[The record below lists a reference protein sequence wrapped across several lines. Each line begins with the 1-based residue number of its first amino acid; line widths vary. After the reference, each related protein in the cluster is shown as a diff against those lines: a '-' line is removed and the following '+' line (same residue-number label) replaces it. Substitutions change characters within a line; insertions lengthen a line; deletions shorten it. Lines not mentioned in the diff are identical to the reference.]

1 MDSRSSVVSWPATYS
16 MLPYPNGYDGQQY
29 NSHPNGI
36 AYPPHTS
43 HVPSYY
49 DPHLSYDPHA
59 SYDPRASYAASYDIS
74 QPSSPT
80 TPQNTLSLAEFYARF
95 IDRRVP
101 PVSTLHGSCLD
112 YLTSA
117 RLSPKDAQIW
127 DCETGMVVAL
137 SERGQRILEDFGE
150 MKRRRSAVIVLQKVW
165 RGYCARKRVN
175 EMKKGMGT
183 GRSASPVDNKMDERR
198 VSRRVTNLRRHLQR
212 VSVAYREI
220 LLRDGLQAGTSTPS
234 PKEIEFMKLLNSEQT
249 FRLSAHLSILA
260 AGGSV
265 GADEEAKRREDAR
278 MSVLG
283 GPLGQKTPA
292 QIYQEYGPRV
302 VEWLRG
308 TLSLPA
314 DAPGD
319 IMTLL
324 QTGDVLC
331 HLACKLY
338 PRTQCQLLTKGP
350 EFTVHKIIF
359 FLELCKTV
367 GVKPKYLFSVAD
379 ILMGVDGDPSRRAG
393 LTVLRTVCALERQAR
408 RQGWDGP
415 VIILK
420 EEDEDGRRRS
430 KRASRSRARSRSNS
444 NSMMAR
450 DEQRMSRRP
459 SGESLYSMYAYR
471 WSRPAAPTDTLV
483 QVQETEQPTH
493 EAEPSDHAGL
503 SEDVL
508 ALKYQKHLSVMSA
521 DPRPSTPTSPPASD
535 SSSHINH
542 TRTPSHSSDTTVIVT
557 RDETHL
563 EKSDAGST
571 YDDHSF
577 RAVSNNNLTPPASP
591 PPSEAT
597 DVTTDEH
604 FEEVS
609 KKALM
614 KMQLIKR
621 KKREGGIKQLVLSEE
636 HYVHNLTV
644 INSYGATLLQERKAY
659 IRHVR
664 KTLSDGTVSDSMDSD
679 ATSANTPPPTI
690 DPASSLARLAGED
703 DKTYLTR
710 LQNETND
717 YIALYTVMQSL
728 LSLHED
734 LLSALRRA
742 TIPPPTA
749 DPELESLKIGHPF
762 LHFSSALTRPYITY
776 AVLTTA
782 DAPHRLGILSS
793 KSTAR
798 DRTLFVEHMQANF
811 KGKDRHPVLTIST
824 EREWRHHLLRPL
836 LRLKQYS
843 KLLADVGRG
852 IHVVGVEEED
862 VRRDERLCLM
872 AGLKIEAL
880 VQSVESGL
888 GIDI

>member
-1 MDSRSSVVSWPATYS
+1 
-16 MLPYPNGYDGQQY
+16 MLPYPTGYDGQQY
-29 NSHPNGI
+29 NSYPNGM
-36 AYPPHTS
+36 AYQSHTS

-49 DPHLSYDPHA
+49 DPHGSYDPRY
-59 SYDPRASYAASYDIS
+59 SYDPRASYASYDIS

-80 TPQNTLSLAEFYARF
+80 TAQNALPLAEFYARY
-95 IDRRVP
+95 IDSSVP
-101 PVSTLHGSCLD
+101 PVSALHGQCLD
-112 YLTSA
+112 YLASA

-127 DCETGMVVAL
+127 DGETGMVVAL
-137 SERGQRILEDFGE
+137 SERGKRVLEDFGE

-165 RGYCARKRVN
+165 RGYSARKRVS
-175 EMKKGMGT
+175 EMKNGGRDA
-183 GRSASPVDNKMDERR
+183 GRSASPVEKKMDERR

-234 PKEIEFMKLLNSEQT
+234 QKEIEFMKLLNSEQT

-260 AGGSV
+260 AGGPV

-292 QIYQEYGPRV
+292 QIYEEYGPRI
-302 VEWLRG
+302 VEWLRS

-331 HLACKLY
+331 LLACKLY

-359 FLELCKTV
+359 FLELAKTV

-379 ILMGVDGDPSRRAG
+379 ILMGVDGDPTGRAG

-415 VIILK
+415 VIVLK
-420 EEDEDGRRRS
+420 EEDEEGRRRS
-430 KRASRSRARSRSNS
+430 KRASRSRTRSRSNS
-444 NSMMAR
+444 NSMMVR

-471 WSRPAAPTDTLV
+471 WSRPAPTDTLA
-483 QVQETEQPTH
+483 QVQEREQPTH
-493 EAEPSDHAGL
+493 EAEPSDHEGL
-503 SEDVL
+503 PEDVL
-508 ALKYQKHLSVMSA
+508 AFKYQKHLSVMSA
-521 DPRPSTPTSPPASD
+521 DPRPGTPTSPPASD

-542 TRTPSHSSDTTVIVT
+542 TRNPSQSSDATVIVS
-557 RDETHL
+557 RDEIHH
-563 EKSDAGST
+563 ERSDSRLSQ
-571 YDDHSF
+571 DDHSV
-577 RAVSNNNLTPPASP
+577 RAVSNNLTPPASP

-636 HYVHNLTV
+636 HYVHNLSV

-664 KTLSDGTVSDSMDSD
+664 KTLSDGTLSDSMDSD
-679 ATSANTPPPTI
+679 AATTDTPPPTI
-690 DPASSLARLAGED
+690 DPASSLARLVGED
-703 DKTYLTR
+703 DKTYLAR

-717 YIALYTVMQSL
+717 YVALYTVMQSL
-728 LSLHED
+728 LSLHVD

-742 TIPPPTA
+742 TIPPPTV

-762 LHFSSALTRPYITY
+762 LRFSSALTRPYITY

-793 KSTAR
+793 ASTAR
-798 DRTLFVEHMQANF
+798 DRALFVEHMQANF
-811 KGKDRHPVLTIST
+811 KGKDRHPVLTVST

-852 IHVVGVEEED
+852 MHVVGVEEED

-872 AGLKIEAL
+872 AGLKIEAM
-880 VQSVESGL
+880 VRSVESGL